1 MWKEPFNNKSKELIA
16 FHVCGTLPIILSRL
30 KCSHLLATVGFWTNK
45 METSVTVSNG
55 LMERLESFIGRLSS
69 ESYPLKV
76 GKKRWLALKSLLF
89 NDSIFLSVRWTN
101 RIWTRTRRS
110 RSLWMRSGAS
120 STSIRSRFRCCIKEN
135 GIYKTNCSSHGYKYT
150 GINVW
155 NRYHLTEKI
164 QAKQDDHYYQNRSSW
179 KLVSS
184 QLFVSRISR
193 WKSRN
198 WKSPHLLI
206 IMGIW
211 SNNLFFFK
219 QTLFDT

>member
-1 MWKEPFNNKSKELIA
+1 
-16 FHVCGTLPIILSRL
+16 
-30 KCSHLLATVGFWTNK
+30 
-45 METSVTVSNG
+45 
-55 LMERLESFIGRLSS
+55 
-69 ESYPLKV
+69 
-76 GKKRWLALKSLLF
+76 
-89 NDSIFLSVRWTN
+89 
-101 RIWTRTRRS
+101 
-110 RSLWMRSGAS
+110 MRSGAS

-155 NRYHLTEKI
+155 NGYHLTEKI

-193 WKSRN
+193 WMSRN

-219 QTLFDT
+219 TDVILWLNVLLPCTATRRWICFLFRSDSSGVFLKKNHLHWIK